1 MSGVYSVLEVTTSST
16 APEVTT
22 EEISGYLAEHTDLD
36 TFWLSPGRSDR
47 KPGEAVTFVGARQ
60 KYAAC
65 GLQDPAQALSEDRPD
80 AIVTCHQEW
89 NEDEVGGES
98 TSYQA
103 GRPNARQEL
112 SWHSAPVD
120 GS

>member
-36 TFWLSPGRSDR
+36 PFWLSPGRSDHKR
-47 KPGEAVTFVGARQ
+47 GEVLTFVGARQ
-60 KYAAC
+60 KYTVS
-65 GLQDPAQALSEDRPD
+65 GLQDAAQALSEARPD
-80 AIVTCHQEW
+80 AAVTCRQEW

-103 GRPNARQEL
+103 GRPIARQEL
-112 SWHSAPVD
+112 SWHSIPVD